1 MKGQAKPCGLPCGQG
16 KKVRA
21 RILTQQSQAAQLVP
35 AIKARLPDWHF
46 ANNPQNVGELERL
59 VSKMQ
64 LSTREFGWE
73 FLRGDTSNV
82 KKQYTPDVQCVH
94 LIGLLAA
101 VVDAQVLQAAKIRV
115 CSVCSANARSP
126 WLVLISEGNLGQRY
140 DVGG

>member
-16 KKVRA
+16 KQSARPDLDTTIAGRAAGASDQVAPARLALREQPAECGRA
-21 RILTQQSQAAQLVP
+21 RETGVEDAVVDEGFWVRVF
-35 AIKARLPDWHF
+35 ARRHR
-46 ANNPQNVGELERL
+46 Q
-59 VSKMQ
+59 
-64 LSTREFGWE
+64 RE
-73 FLRGDTSNV
+73 
-82 KKQYTPDVQCVH
+82 KQYTPDVQCVH